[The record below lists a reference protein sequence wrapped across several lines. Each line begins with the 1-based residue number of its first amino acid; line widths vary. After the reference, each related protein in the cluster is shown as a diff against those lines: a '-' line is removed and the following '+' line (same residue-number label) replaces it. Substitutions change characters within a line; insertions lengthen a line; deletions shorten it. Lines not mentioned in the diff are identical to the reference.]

1 MKNNTS
7 ETVSKRKQ
15 YNEKKTKK
23 EIENCVNSII
33 KTTRKGSKCW
43 AEIDTKTYLKK
54 KKIKRDCIQEID
66 TGVCLKKTNK
76 N

>member
-54 KKIKRDCIQEID
+54 KKNKKR
-66 TGVCLKKTNK
+66 LYSRN
-76 N
+76 